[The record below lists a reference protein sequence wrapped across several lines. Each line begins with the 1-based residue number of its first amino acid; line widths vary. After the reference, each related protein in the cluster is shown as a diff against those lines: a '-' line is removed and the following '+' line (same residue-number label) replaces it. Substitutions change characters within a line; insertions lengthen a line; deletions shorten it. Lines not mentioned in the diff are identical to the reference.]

1 MANGEMKAK
10 LVLQASAQGDE
21 EIIKLRG
28 ELDKTAGSADK
39 AAPEFA
45 ELAAEINKLGE
56 QRAVIAEFE
65 RLKTITTDTAARLQ
79 QLQQATREA
88 ALALKEKQAALT
100 AANAAEQTQSNQLA
114 QARAQQKAMGEA
126 IKQLAAEL
134 KAMSQEAKASG
145 DSSAAMTQKL
155 AEGQAQLA
163 LLKAECKS
171 AAANVSALA
180 QAHRDGAS
188 ATKEAQQ
195 QTTAAQKQFDGLRQ
209 STAQAKQALAS
220 QNQELQRARDALAAM
235 GMSSKALADAQAQTN
250 KGLDAT
256 REKLAALA
264 KKAEEAAS
272 VLANRE
278 LLGVRA
284 HADVQKEIDKTR
296 QAYEQLKASGK
307 LTHTELAQAA
317 MKTEERVRELQQ
329 STNGWKE
336 SLGKAKMEFAAMAAS
351 GAGLAVVAKKAIDF
365 ESAMSGVAKVTNAT
379 EAQMKELEAQI
390 KEMTRTIPL
399 AATELAAMAAAG
411 GQLGVPIAK
420 LREFVDL
427 AATMATA
434 FNMSAEQAGQ
444 AVAKLSNIF
453 SMPIEQVRALG
464 DAINTLGNNTAA
476 READIVEVL
485 TRIGGTAKQ
494 FGLSAQQAAAL
505 ATAMLSLGTS
515 AEVAGTGI
523 SAILSKLQTAG
534 IQSKEFQQALGSI
547 GVSAVQLSK
556 DIRDNPQKAL
566 TEFLNTLSKLEGG
579 KQAEVLAQLFGLE
592 YQDDVARLL
601 AGLDGYRK
609 ALGLV
614 GDAAKTAGAMQK
626 EFEAR
631 AKTTA
636 AQLTLLKN
644 AADEVG
650 INLGSVFLPV
660 INQVSGGLKTATL
673 AIADFAKE
681 FPIIS
686 AVAASLTVAAAS
698 AGALGIAFGAARM
711 AGTAAVSGLVAL
723 MPGLT
728 GGLLAAAT
736 SAGAL
741 RVALGALGGV
751 AASLFVGVDIGTKLK
766 KEFLDVE
773 LAGIALAGSMTKV
786 GAAYQTAWEII
797 KAPFNTDTIEAAQER
812 LRGKLAQID
821 NEYAALADS
830 AVQAREAQKGQAQA
844 ADAAAQANAKAS
856 AAVQAVATKM
866 QELATSA
873 KAAGQGAQVASTQL
887 EQVFAQA
894 IKGASS
900 VAVVAQLRD
909 KLQEAQAAGQL
920 TADAAARLRV
930 QLDQVGAAKGVQE
943 MSTEFDTLKKN
954 AEGVQGAVDKLVA
967 TLKFDD
973 KGSIAAF
980 AKMLEQLGSTGVLS
994 ARQVDAAW
1002 QEALGK
1008 LSTQQLN
1015 EFSLA
1020 VKVAFAQG
1028 TISAKEFAQVNE
1040 QVLTASFEKLGV
1052 NAAQALGKIS
1062 TGAKD
1067 AIGSID
1073 LVADSA
1079 KAAGVGVQD
1088 AARAIEM
1095 AFAAAIPKADSLQA
1109 IDALE
1114 QKLKAMGAAGQ
1125 ISAQGLERTQAAL
1138 DKQRAAIE
1146 GQIPG
1151 IQSMEEALRS
1161 LGVTPQKEL
1170 EALATSAKQ
1179 AFEAVRASG
1188 TATPREINEAWKA
1201 MAEASIAANDG
1212 VADAVIQ
1219 AEAQARGF
1227 AVVTDES
1234 GKSVIKTLA
1243 EVQGKTEGVGD
1254 ALTKAGEKGK
1264 DAMGK
1269 IDYAAQMAGKSM
1281 EELEAIMNSWSAGK
1295 DMADSAAMANAAA
1308 NELTNQ
1314 WRQAQVQA
1322 DAYYQDLFKI
1332 YAKHE
1337 DFAGLNPWQLEK
1349 EIWRA
1354 SEALQE
1360 LDRQQQAVE
1369 RSSSD
1374 ATTGLQSLEDRLLE
1388 LSGSEETV
1396 ALRRKERDQAE
1407 IQKKMALLQ
1416 LDIQRAN
1423 IRKNT
1428 EEAAL
1433 LEAELQAYQKQLQLI
1448 DQIYRQEKK
1457 MREEEERAAK
1467 EAEKQRQEEDRAR
1480 QQEEKKRRQED
1491 DARDRAARDAAGGGS
1506 SASITAAPAPRAVP
1520 TAPINITLN
1529 ANGINDPAKLA
1540 RMLEPELKKIAALA
1554 R

>member
-1 MANGEMKAK
+1 MANQDMKAK
-10 LVLQASAQGDE
+10 LVIQASATGGDE
-21 EIIKLRG
+21 IEALAQELEAVAREGGEAAPKFDELAKSLRQLG
-28 ELDKTAGSADK
+28 AQDALITQFAQLRRQAQETAQAMDAASATVDQLGQELQQAGQAASQAAAQQAQAAQQLEQARARQQQLKDAVAQTRQELDQSRSAFKQAGDGGAQFAQQMADSA
-39 AAPEFA
+39 A
-45 ELAAEINKLGE
+45 
-56 QRAVIAEFE
+56 Q
-65 RLKTITTDTAARLQ
+65 LQ
-79 QLQQATREA
+79 QLQAQQREA
-88 ALALKEKQAALT
+88 ATTVRQLAAAHKESEAANRTATEAQKQAAAEYDRAVKNAGQLSST
-100 AANAAEQTQSNQLA
+100 MRQHNLELEQARQALQAAGIDTKGLSDQQIELKQRLLQAQQQAQQYARAVREMRGETQALASALEQTFKQLGMRGVQQIIAEIEQLQAAMRGLRDQKMLPEDAARAAAQLQQRIEALRAEMGSTQGAAKGAA
-114 QARAQQKAMGEA
+114 QAVQQVGSASSQAGNAMGEA
-126 IKQLAAEL
+126 AHKAAAWAGAFVGLGQLQQVAKAVLETGSSFEQLERQLVTILGSTDKAREAFAMIKDLAQKTPFDVQGLTEAYAKLSAFGLQPTRAQMLAMADAAAALGGGTEMLSGVTLALGQAWVKGKLQGEEILQLAERGVPAWDLLAKATGKNVAEL
-134 KAMSQEAKASG
+134 QKMAEAGQLGRDVILQLIDAMG
-145 DSSAAMTQKL
+145 QKN
-155 AEGQAQLA
+155 A
-163 LLKAECKS
+163 
-171 AAANVSALA
+171 
-180 QAHRDGAS
+180 GAS
-188 ATKEAQQ
+188 ADLMNTYAG
-195 QTTAAQKQFDGLRQ
+195 AV
-209 STAQAKQALAS
+209 
-220 QNQELQRARDALAAM
+220 QRAHDALKEFYNM
-235 GMSSKALADAQAQTN
+235 IAQSGVLEYLTQQLQ
-250 KGLDAT
+250 GL
-256 REKLAALA
+256 
-264 KKAEEAAS
+264 
-272 VLANRE
+272 
-278 LLGVRA
+278 LLKF
-284 HADVQKEIDKTR
+284 D
-296 QAYEQLKASGK
+296 QLKASG
-307 LTHTELAQAA
+307 ELEQWAKSIANGFKEVAETAQNVFAVLQALEPVLKMVVAA
-317 MKTEERVRELQQ
+317 MVVSKVAQWTTAL
-329 STNGWKE
+329 SDA
-336 SLGKAKMEFAAMAAS
+336 GKAAGAAAS
-351 GAGLAVVAKKAIDF
+351 ENDKLARSAKGAGLA
-365 ESAMSGVAKVTNAT
+365 S
-379 EAQMKELEAQI
+379 
-390 KEMTRTIPL
+390 
-399 AATELAAMAAAG
+399 
-411 GQLGVPIAK
+411 
-420 LREFVDL
+420 
-427 AATMATA
+427 
-434 FNMSAEQAGQ
+434 
-444 AVAKLSNIF
+444 
-453 SMPIEQVRALG
+453 
-464 DAINTLGNNTAA
+464 
-476 READIVEVL
+476 
-485 TRIGGTAKQ
+485 
-494 FGLSAQQAAAL
+494 
-505 ATAMLSLGTS
+505 
-515 AEVAGTGI
+515 EVAGGLMRQGI
-523 SAILSKLQTAG
+523 GLAAVWSVGKVFDLVD
-534 IQSKEFQQALGSI
+534 ALGQLKRARERVAEAQQTKAKLDAEEAQRYREISVAT
-547 GVSAVQLSK
+547 GVLVTSFEEVMDAQKRGLLVQDAATGKWLSAAQA
-556 DIRDNPQKAL
+556 QEAL
-566 TEFLNTLSKLEGG
+566 AGAVKKTT
-579 KQAEVLAQLFGLE
+579 AELAQLDAEALVKGFDE
-592 YQDDVARLL
+592 AVKQ
-601 AGLDGYRK
+601 AGNVEEALKKVSTALKFNDLK
-609 ALGLV
+609 SVSTFALGLEGLADTGKATAQQV
-614 GDAAKTAGAMQK
+614 GD
-626 EFEAR
+626 
-631 AKTTA
+631 
-636 AQLTLLKN
+636 
-644 AADEVG
+644 
-650 INLGSVFLPV
+650 
-660 INQVSGGLKTATL
+660 
-673 AIADFAKE
+673 
-681 FPIIS
+681 
-686 AVAASLTVAAAS
+686 
-698 AGALGIAFGAARM
+698 
-711 AGTAAVSGLVAL
+711 
-723 MPGLT
+723 
-728 GGLLAAAT
+728 
-736 SAGAL
+736 
-741 RVALGALGGV
+741 
-751 AASLFVGVDIGTKLK
+751 
-766 KEFLDVE
+766 
-773 LAGIALAGSMTKV
+773 
-786 GAAYQTAWEII
+786 
-797 KAPFNTDTIEAAQER
+797 
-812 LRGKLAQID
+812 
-821 NEYAALADS
+821 
-830 AVQAREAQKGQAQA
+830 
-844 ADAAAQANAKAS
+844 
-856 AAVQAVATKM
+856 
-866 QELATSA
+866 
-873 KAAGQGAQVASTQL
+873 
-887 EQVFAQA
+887 
-894 IKGASS
+894 
-900 VAVVAQLRD
+900 
-909 KLQEAQAAGQL
+909 
-920 TADAAARLRV
+920 
-930 QLDQVGAAKGVQE
+930 
-943 MSTEFDTLKKN
+943 
-954 AEGVQGAVDKLVA
+954 
-967 TLKFDD
+967 
-973 KGSIAAF
+973 
-980 AKMLEQLGSTGVLS
+980 
-994 ARQVDAAW
+994 AW

-1008 LSTQQLN
+1008 LNAGQIGVLRFQL
-1015 EFSLA
+1015 EEASR
-1020 VKVAFAQG
+1020 QG
-1028 TISAKEFAQVNE
+1028 ILSAEQWARANE
-1040 QVLTASFEKLGV
+1040 QILAASFEKLGV

-1125 ISAQGLERTQAAL
+1125 ISAQGLERTQIAL

-1170 EALATSAKQ
+1170 DALATSAKQ